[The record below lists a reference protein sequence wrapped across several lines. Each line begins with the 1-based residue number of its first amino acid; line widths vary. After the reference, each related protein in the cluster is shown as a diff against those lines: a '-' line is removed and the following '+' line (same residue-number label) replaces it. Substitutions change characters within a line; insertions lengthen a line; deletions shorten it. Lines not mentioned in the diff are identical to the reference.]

1 MLLNHARESL
11 CKFNYFFSL
20 PWNTL
25 FQMFCSYGFV
35 FGFNTDLCYIFF
47 EIQIIT
53 VSYSTLFGTPFKLL
67 LLTLVQMDYIAF
79 ELIPLS
85 QGQQ

>member
-1 MLLNHARESL
+1 
-11 CKFNYFFSL
+11 
-20 PWNTL
+20 
-25 FQMFCSYGFV
+25 MFCSYGFV

-85 QGQQ
+85 QGQQWNWREYMDFFWKKHSASLVTTLCCIN